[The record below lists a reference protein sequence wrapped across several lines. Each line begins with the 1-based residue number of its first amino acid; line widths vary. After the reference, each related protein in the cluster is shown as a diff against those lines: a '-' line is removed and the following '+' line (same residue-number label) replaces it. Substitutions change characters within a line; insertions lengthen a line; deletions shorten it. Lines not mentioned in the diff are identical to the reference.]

1 MRFSLSNKES
11 RCGNVF
17 YRSTLSAFTLLEV
30 ILAVTIAIGI
40 MTVALYFYQ
49 QSSMLRKDALEE
61 MERIAA
67 VRLVMDRLGMELR
80 CAVNGSELL
89 PGLTGTSSSI
99 EFTRLEPP
107 VRGSLIT
114 NEMGQTSPSR
124 LQPTYK
130 KMIYRI
136 GGGSDGLSVL
146 ERSEENITLKSSSSA
161 SGQTNSASMSAG
173 STNDVDSILGNFDL
187 LSGATN
193 LFSPETSL
201 TNTEEALTSEIVYA
215 GDSLWNGD
223 TNLRDSEGYMA
234 MEGFIDEGTN
244 RLQKVTV
251 NTVFAKGIGYFN
263 LRYYDGSQ
271 WVNSWNQKEL
281 PLGVEIR
288 IASEDPETEEA
299 KAEKELQEQTD
310 SFESAF
316 DLTSDSGNSETTN
329 SATTLGNDLPNYDN
343 DREPLPSEGIGLSSG
358 LDTNVVV
365 FQRIIFL
372 PNAKKKVTSGTSSTN
387 LFGTGSEDL
396 FDTNPFRM
404 EDVP

>member
-1 MRFSLSNKES
+1 MKFSLPNRENRRGDVFNRFSMS
-11 RCGNVF
+11 G
-17 YRSTLSAFTLLEV
+17 FTLLEV

-49 QSSMLRKDALEE
+49 QSSTLRKQALEE

-89 PGLTGTSSSI
+89 PGLSGTSSSI

-107 VRGSLIT
+107 VKGSLIT
-114 NEMGQTSPSR
+114 NAMGQTSPSR

-161 SGQTNSASMSAG
+161 SGQTNSASMNTA
-173 STNDVDSILGNFDL
+173 STNNVDSFLSNFDL

-193 LFSPETSL
+193 LFSSETSS
-201 TNTEEALTSEIVYA
+201 TNTDEYVTSDIIYA

-244 RLQKVTV
+244 RLQKVAV

-299 KAEKELQEQTD
+299 KVEKELQEQTD

-316 DLTSDSGNSETTN
+316 DLTSETAGSDTN
-329 SATTLGNDLPNYDN
+329 STASIGNELPNYNN
-343 DREPLPSEGIGLSSG
+343 DRELIPTDESVLSSG

-396 FDTNPFRM
+396 FDTNPFGM
-404 EDVP
+404 EDIP

>member
-1 MRFSLSNKES
+1 MKFSSSNRENRRGDVFNRFPMS
-11 RCGNVF
+11 G
-17 YRSTLSAFTLLEV
+17 FTLLEV

-49 QSSMLRKDALEE
+49 QSSTLRKQALEE

-67 VRLVMDRLGMELR
+67 VRLVLDRLGMELR

-89 PGLTGTSSSI
+89 PGLSGTSSSI

-107 VRGSLIT
+107 VKGSLIT
-114 NEMGQTSPSR
+114 NAMGQTSPSR

-161 SGQTNSASMSAG
+161 SGQTNSASMNTA
-173 STNDVDSILGNFDL
+173 STNNVDSFLSNFDL

-193 LFSPETSL
+193 LFSSETSL
-201 TNTEEALTSEIVYA
+201 TNTDEYVTSDIIYA

-244 RLQKVTV
+244 RLQKVAV

-316 DLTSDSGNSETTN
+316 DLTSETAGSDTN
-329 SATTLGNDLPNYDN
+329 STASIVNELPNYNN
-343 DREPLPSEGIGLSSG
+343 DRELIPTDESVLSSG

-404 EDVP
+404 EDIP

>member
-1 MRFSLSNKES
+1 MKFSSPNKEN
-11 RCGNVF
+11 RRGDVF
-17 YRSTLSAFTLLEV
+17 NRFPISGFTLLEV

-49 QSSMLRKDALEE
+49 QSSTLRKQALEE

-89 PGLTGTSSSI
+89 PGLSGTSSSI

-107 VRGSLIT
+107 VKGSLIT
-114 NEMGQTSPSR
+114 NAMGQTSPSR

-161 SGQTNSASMSAG
+161 SGQTNSASMNTA
-173 STNDVDSILGNFDL
+173 STNNVDSFLSNFDL

-193 LFSPETSL
+193 LFSSETSS
-201 TNTEEALTSEIVYA
+201 TNTDEYITSDIIYA

-244 RLQKVTV
+244 HLQKVAV

-299 KAEKELQEQTD
+299 KVEKELQEQTD

-316 DLTSDSGNSETTN
+316 DLTNETVGSDTN
-329 SATTLGNDLPNYDN
+329 STASIGNELPNYNN
-343 DREPLPSEGIGLSSG
+343 DRELIPTDESVLSSG

-396 FDTNPFRM
+396 FDTNPFGM
-404 EDVP
+404 EDIP

>member
-1 MRFSLSNKES
+1 MKFSLPNREN
-11 RCGNVF
+11 RRGDVF
-17 YRSTLSAFTLLEV
+17 NRFPMSGFTLLEV

-49 QSSMLRKDALEE
+49 QSSTLRKQALEE

-89 PGLTGTSSSI
+89 PGLNGTSSSI

-107 VRGSLIT
+107 VKGSLIT
-114 NEMGQTSPSR
+114 NAMGQTSPSR

-161 SGQTNSASMSAG
+161 SGQTNSASMNTA
-173 STNDVDSILGNFDL
+173 STNNVDSFLSNFDL

-193 LFSPETSL
+193 LFSSETSS
-201 TNTEEALTSEIVYA
+201 TNTDEYVTSDIIYA

-244 RLQKVTV
+244 RLQKVAV

-316 DLTSDSGNSETTN
+316 DLTSETAGSDTN
-329 SATTLGNDLPNYDN
+329 STASIGNELPNYNN
-343 DREPLPSEGIGLSSG
+343 DRELIPTDESVLSSG

-396 FDTNPFRM
+396 FDTNPFGM
-404 EDVP
+404 EDIP

>member
-1 MRFSLSNKES
+1 MKFSSSNRENRRGDVFNRFPMS
-11 RCGNVF
+11 G
-17 YRSTLSAFTLLEV
+17 FTLLEV

-49 QSSMLRKDALEE
+49 QSSTLRKQALEE

-89 PGLTGTSSSI
+89 PGLNGTSSSI

-107 VRGSLIT
+107 VKGSLIT
-114 NEMGQTSPSR
+114 NAMGQTSPSR

-161 SGQTNSASMSAG
+161 SGQTNSASMNTA
-173 STNDVDSILGNFDL
+173 STNNVDSFLSNFDL

-193 LFSPETSL
+193 LFSSETSL
-201 TNTEEALTSEIVYA
+201 TNTDEYVTSDIIYA

-244 RLQKVTV
+244 RLQKVAV

-316 DLTSDSGNSETTN
+316 DLTSETAGSDTN
-329 SATTLGNDLPNYDN
+329 STASIGNELPNYNN
-343 DREPLPSEGIGLSSG
+343 DRELIPTDESVLSSG

-387 LFGTGSEDL
+387 LFGRGSEDL

-404 EDVP
+404 EDIP

>member
-1 MRFSLSNKES
+1 MKFSSSNRENRRGDVFNRFPMS
-11 RCGNVF
+11 G
-17 YRSTLSAFTLLEV
+17 FTLLEV

-49 QSSMLRKDALEE
+49 QSSTLRKQALEE

-89 PGLTGTSSSI
+89 PGLNGTSSSI

-107 VRGSLIT
+107 VKGSLIT
-114 NEMGQTSPSR
+114 NAMGQTSPSR

-161 SGQTNSASMSAG
+161 SGQTNSVSMNTA
-173 STNDVDSILGNFDL
+173 STNNMDSFLSNFDL

-193 LFSPETSL
+193 LFSSETSL
-201 TNTEEALTSEIVYA
+201 TNTDEYVTSDIIYV
-215 GDSLWNGD
+215 GDSLWNSD

-244 RLQKVTV
+244 RLQKVAV

-316 DLTSDSGNSETTN
+316 DFTSETAGSDTN
-329 SATTLGNDLPNYDN
+329 STASIGNELPNYNN
-343 DREPLPSEGIGLSSG
+343 DRELIPTDESVLSSG

-404 EDVP
+404 EDIP

>member
-1 MRFSLSNKES
+1 MKFSSPNRENRRGDVFNRFPMS
-11 RCGNVF
+11 G
-17 YRSTLSAFTLLEV
+17 FTLLEV

-49 QSSMLRKDALEE
+49 QSSTLRKQALEE

-89 PGLTGTSSSI
+89 PGLSGTSSSI

-107 VRGSLIT
+107 VKGSLIT
-114 NEMGQTSPSR
+114 NAMGQTSPSR

-161 SGQTNSASMSAG
+161 SGQTNSASMNTA
-173 STNDVDSILGNFDL
+173 STNNVDSFLSNFDL

-193 LFSPETSL
+193 LFSSETSL
-201 TNTEEALTSEIVYA
+201 TNTDEYVTSDIIYA

-244 RLQKVTV
+244 RLQKVAV

-316 DLTSDSGNSETTN
+316 DFTSETAGSDTN
-329 SATTLGNDLPNYDN
+329 STASIGNELPNYNN
-343 DREPLPSEGIGLSSG
+343 DRELIPTDESVLSSG

-404 EDVP
+404 EDIP

>member
-1 MRFSLSNKES
+1 MKFSSSNRENRRGDVFNRFPMS
-11 RCGNVF
+11 G
-17 YRSTLSAFTLLEV
+17 FTLLEV

-49 QSSMLRKDALEE
+49 QSSTLRKQALEE

-89 PGLTGTSSSI
+89 PGLNGTSSSI

-107 VRGSLIT
+107 VKGSLIT
-114 NEMGQTSPSR
+114 NAMGQTSPSR

-161 SGQTNSASMSAG
+161 SGQTNSVSMNTA
-173 STNDVDSILGNFDL
+173 STNNMDSFLSNFDL

-193 LFSPETSL
+193 LFSSETSL
-201 TNTEEALTSEIVYA
+201 TNTDEYVTSDIIYA

-244 RLQKVTV
+244 RLQKVAV

-316 DLTSDSGNSETTN
+316 DFTSETAGSDTN
-329 SATTLGNDLPNYDN
+329 STASIGNELPNYNN
-343 DREPLPSEGIGLSSG
+343 DRELIPTDESVLSSG

-404 EDVP
+404 EDIP

>member
-1 MRFSLSNKES
+1 MKFSSSNRENRRGDVFNRFPMS
-11 RCGNVF
+11 G
-17 YRSTLSAFTLLEV
+17 FTLLEV

-49 QSSMLRKDALEE
+49 QSSTLRKQALEE

-89 PGLTGTSSSI
+89 PGLNGTSSSI

-107 VRGSLIT
+107 VKGSLIT
-114 NEMGQTSPSR
+114 NAMGQTSPSR

-136 GGGSDGLSVL
+136 GGASDGLSVL

-161 SGQTNSASMSAG
+161 SGQTNSASMNTA
-173 STNDVDSILGNFDL
+173 STNNVDSFLSNFDL

-193 LFSPETSL
+193 LFSSETSL
-201 TNTEEALTSEIVYA
+201 TNTDEYVTSDIIYA

-244 RLQKVTV
+244 RLQKVAV

-271 WVNSWNQKEL
+271 WVSSWNQKEL
-281 PLGVEIR
+281 PLGIEIR

-316 DLTSDSGNSETTN
+316 DLTSETAGSDTN
-329 SATTLGNDLPNYDN
+329 STTSLGNELTNYNN
-343 DREPLPSEGIGLSSG
+343 DRELIPADESALSSG

-387 LFGTGSEDL
+387 LFDMGDGDL
-396 FDTNPFRM
+396 FNSNPFTM
-404 EDVP
+404 EDIP

>member
-1 MRFSLSNKES
+1 MKFSLPNRENRRGDVFNRFSMS
-11 RCGNVF
+11 G
-17 YRSTLSAFTLLEV
+17 FTLLEV

-49 QSSMLRKDALEE
+49 QSSTLRKQALEE

-89 PGLTGTSSSI
+89 PGLSGTSSSI

-107 VRGSLIT
+107 VKGSLIT
-114 NEMGQTSPSR
+114 NAMGQTSPSR

-161 SGQTNSASMSAG
+161 SGQTNSASMNTA
-173 STNDVDSILGNFDL
+173 STNNVDSFLSNFDL

-193 LFSPETSL
+193 LFSSETSS
-201 TNTEEALTSEIVYA
+201 TNTDEYVTSDIIYA

-244 RLQKVTV
+244 RLQKVAV

-299 KAEKELQEQTD
+299 KVEKELQEQTD

-316 DLTSDSGNSETTN
+316 DLTSETAGSDTN
-329 SATTLGNDLPNYDN
+329 STASIGNELPNYNN
-343 DREPLPSEGIGLSSG
+343 DRELIPTDESVLSSG

-404 EDVP
+404 ENIP

>member
-1 MRFSLSNKES
+1 MKFSSSNRENRRGDVFNRFPMS
-11 RCGNVF
+11 G
-17 YRSTLSAFTLLEV
+17 FTLLEV

-49 QSSMLRKDALEE
+49 QSSTLRKQALEE

-80 CAVNGSELL
+80 CAVNGSKLL
-89 PGLTGTSSSI
+89 PGLSGTSSSI

-107 VRGSLIT
+107 VKGSLIT
-114 NEMGQTSPSR
+114 NAMGQTSPSR

-161 SGQTNSASMSAG
+161 SGQTNSASMNTA
-173 STNDVDSILGNFDL
+173 STNNVDSFLSNFDL

-193 LFSPETSL
+193 LFSSETSS
-201 TNTEEALTSEIVYA
+201 TNTDEYVTSDIIYA

-244 RLQKVTV
+244 RLQKVAV

-288 IASEDPETEEA
+288 IASEDPDTE
-299 KAEKELQEQTD
+299 
-310 SFESAF
+310 F
-316 DLTSDSGNSETTN
+316 
-329 SATTLGNDLPNYDN
+329 
-343 DREPLPSEGIGLSSG
+343 
-358 LDTNVVV
+358 
-365 FQRIIFL
+365 
-372 PNAKKKVTSGTSSTN
+372 
-387 LFGTGSEDL
+387 
-396 FDTNPFRM
+396 
-404 EDVP
+404 

>member
-1 MRFSLSNKES
+1 MKFSLPNREN
-11 RCGNVF
+11 RRGDVF
-17 YRSTLSAFTLLEV
+17 NRFPMSGFTLLEV

-49 QSSMLRKDALEE
+49 QSSTLRKQALEE

-89 PGLTGTSSSI
+89 PGLNGTSSSI

-107 VRGSLIT
+107 VKGSLIT
-114 NEMGQTSPSR
+114 NAMGQTSPSR

-161 SGQTNSASMSAG
+161 SGQTNSASMNTA
-173 STNDVDSILGNFDL
+173 STNNVDSFLSNFDL

-193 LFSPETSL
+193 LFSSETSL
-201 TNTEEALTSEIVYA
+201 TNTDEYVTSDIIYA

-244 RLQKVTV
+244 RLQKVAV

-316 DLTSDSGNSETTN
+316 DFTSETAGSDTN
-329 SATTLGNDLPNYDN
+329 STASIGNELTNYNN
-343 DREPLPSEGIGLSSG
+343 DRELIPTGESVLSSG

-404 EDVP
+404 EDIP

>member
-1 MRFSLSNKES
+1 MKFSSSNRENRRGDVFNRFPMS
-11 RCGNVF
+11 G
-17 YRSTLSAFTLLEV
+17 FTLLEV

-49 QSSMLRKDALEE
+49 QSSTLRKQALEE

-89 PGLTGTSSSI
+89 PGLNGTSSSI

-107 VRGSLIT
+107 VKGSLIT
-114 NEMGQTSPSR
+114 NAMGQTSPSR

-161 SGQTNSASMSAG
+161 SGQTNSASMNTA
-173 STNDVDSILGNFDL
+173 STNNVDSFLSNFDL

-193 LFSPETSL
+193 LFSSETSL
-201 TNTEEALTSEIVYA
+201 TNTDEYVTSDIIYA

-244 RLQKVTV
+244 RLQKVAV

-316 DLTSDSGNSETTN
+316 DLTSETAGSDTN
-329 SATTLGNDLPNYDN
+329 STASIGNELTNYNN
-343 DREPLPSEGIGLSSG
+343 DRELIPTGESVLSSG

-404 EDVP
+404 EDIP

>member
-1 MRFSLSNKES
+1 MKFSSSNRENRRGDVFNRFPMS
-11 RCGNVF
+11 G
-17 YRSTLSAFTLLEV
+17 FTLLEV

-49 QSSMLRKDALEE
+49 QSSTLRKQALEE

-89 PGLTGTSSSI
+89 PGLNGTSSSI

-107 VRGSLIT
+107 VKGSLIT
-114 NEMGQTSPSR
+114 NAMGQTSPSR

-161 SGQTNSASMSAG
+161 SGQTNSASMNTA
-173 STNDVDSILGNFDL
+173 STNNVDSFLSNFDL

-193 LFSPETSL
+193 LFSSETSL
-201 TNTEEALTSEIVYA
+201 TNTDEYVTSDIIYA

-244 RLQKVTV
+244 RLQKVAV

-316 DLTSDSGNSETTN
+316 DLTSETAGSDTN
-329 SATTLGNDLPNYDN
+329 STASIGNELPNYNN
-343 DREPLPSEGIGLSSG
+343 DRELIPTDESVLSSG

-404 EDVP
+404 EDIP

>member
-1 MRFSLSNKES
+1 MKLISPNKEN
-11 RCGNVF
+11 RRGDVF
-17 YRSTLSAFTLLEV
+17 NRFPMSGFTLLEV

-49 QSSMLRKDALEE
+49 QSSTLRKQALEE

-89 PGLTGTSSSI
+89 PGLNGTSSSI

-107 VRGSLIT
+107 VKGSLIT
-114 NEMGQTSPSR
+114 NAMGQTSPSR

-161 SGQTNSASMSAG
+161 SGQTNSASMNTA
-173 STNDVDSILGNFDL
+173 STNNVDSFLSNFDL

-193 LFSPETSL
+193 LFSSETSL
-201 TNTEEALTSEIVYA
+201 TNTDEYVTSDIIYA

-244 RLQKVTV
+244 RLQKVAV

-316 DLTSDSGNSETTN
+316 DFTSETAGSDTN
-329 SATTLGNDLPNYDN
+329 STASIGNELTNYNN
-343 DREPLPSEGIGLSSG
+343 DRELIPTGESVLSSG

-404 EDVP
+404 EDIP

>member
-1 MRFSLSNKES
+1 MKFSSSNRENRRGDVFNRFSMS
-11 RCGNVF
+11 G
-17 YRSTLSAFTLLEV
+17 FTLLEV

-49 QSSMLRKDALEE
+49 QSSTLRKQALEE

-89 PGLTGTSSSI
+89 PGLSGTSSSI

-107 VRGSLIT
+107 VKGSLIT
-114 NEMGQTSPSR
+114 NAMGQTSPSR

-161 SGQTNSASMSAG
+161 SGQTNSASMNTA
-173 STNDVDSILGNFDL
+173 STNNVDSFLSNFDL

-193 LFSPETSL
+193 LFSSETSS
-201 TNTEEALTSEIVYA
+201 TNTDEYVTSDIIYA

-244 RLQKVTV
+244 RLQKVAV

-299 KAEKELQEQTD
+299 KVEKELQEQTD

-316 DLTSDSGNSETTN
+316 DLTSETAGSDTN
-329 SATTLGNDLPNYDN
+329 STASIVNELPNYNN
-343 DREPLPSEGIGLSSG
+343 DRELIPTDESVLSSG

-396 FDTNPFRM
+396 FDTNPFGM
-404 EDVP
+404 EDIP

>member
-1 MRFSLSNKES
+1 MKFSSSNRENRRGDVFNRFPMS
-11 RCGNVF
+11 G
-17 YRSTLSAFTLLEV
+17 FTLLEV

-49 QSSMLRKDALEE
+49 QSSMLRKQALEE

-89 PGLTGTSSSI
+89 PGLNGTSSSI

-107 VRGSLIT
+107 VKGSLIT
-114 NEMGQTSPSR
+114 NAMGQTSPSR

-161 SGQTNSASMSAG
+161 SGQTNSASMNTA
-173 STNDVDSILGNFDL
+173 STNNVDSFLSNFDL

-193 LFSPETSL
+193 LFSSETSL
-201 TNTEEALTSEIVYA
+201 TNTDEYVTSDIIYA

-244 RLQKVTV
+244 RLQKVAV

-316 DLTSDSGNSETTN
+316 DFTSETAGSDTN
-329 SATTLGNDLPNYDN
+329 STASIGNELPNYNN
-343 DREPLPSEGIGLSSG
+343 DRELIPTDESVLSSG

-404 EDVP
+404 EDIP

>member
-1 MRFSLSNKES
+1 MKFSSPNRENRRGDVFNRFPMS
-11 RCGNVF
+11 G
-17 YRSTLSAFTLLEV
+17 FTLLEV

-49 QSSMLRKDALEE
+49 QSSTLRKQALEE

-89 PGLTGTSSSI
+89 PGLSGTSSSI

-107 VRGSLIT
+107 VKGSLIT
-114 NEMGQTSPSR
+114 NAMGQTSPSR

-161 SGQTNSASMSAG
+161 SGQTNSASMSTA
-173 STNDVDSILGNFDL
+173 STNNVDSFLSNFDL

-193 LFSPETSL
+193 LFSSETSS
-201 TNTEEALTSEIVYA
+201 TNTDEYVTSDIIYA

-244 RLQKVTV
+244 RLQKVAV

-316 DLTSDSGNSETTN
+316 DFTSETAGSDTN
-329 SATTLGNDLPNYDN
+329 STASIGNELPNYNN
-343 DREPLPSEGIGLSSG
+343 DRELIPTDESVLSSG

-387 LFGTGSEDL
+387 LFGTGSKDL

-404 EDVP
+404 EDIP

>member
-1 MRFSLSNKES
+1 MKFSSSNRENRRGDVFNRFPMS
-11 RCGNVF
+11 G
-17 YRSTLSAFTLLEV
+17 FTLLEV

-49 QSSMLRKDALEE
+49 QSSTLRKQALEE

-89 PGLTGTSSSI
+89 PGLNGTSSSI

-107 VRGSLIT
+107 VKGSLIT
-114 NEMGQTSPSR
+114 NAMGQTSPSR

-161 SGQTNSASMSAG
+161 SGQTNSASMNTA
-173 STNDVDSILGNFDL
+173 STNNVDSFLSNFDL

-193 LFSPETSL
+193 LFSSETSL
-201 TNTEEALTSEIVYA
+201 TNTDEYVTSDIIYA

-244 RLQKVTV
+244 RLQKVAV

-316 DLTSDSGNSETTN
+316 DLTSETAGSDTN
-329 SATTLGNDLPNYDN
+329 SIASIGNELPNYNN
-343 DREPLPSEGIGLSSG
+343 DRELIPTDESVLSSG

-387 LFGTGSEDL
+387 LFGMGSEDL
-396 FDTNPFRM
+396 FDTNLFRM
-404 EDVP
+404 EDIP

>member
-1 MRFSLSNKES
+1 MKFSSSNRENRRGDVFNRFPMS
-11 RCGNVF
+11 G
-17 YRSTLSAFTLLEV
+17 FTLLEV

-49 QSSMLRKDALEE
+49 QSSTLRKQALEE

-89 PGLTGTSSSI
+89 PGLNGTSSSI

-107 VRGSLIT
+107 VKGSLIT
-114 NEMGQTSPSR
+114 NAMGQTSPSR

-161 SGQTNSASMSAG
+161 SGQTNSASMNTA
-173 STNDVDSILGNFDL
+173 STNNVDSFLSNFDL

-193 LFSPETSL
+193 LFSSETSL
-201 TNTEEALTSEIVYA
+201 TNTDEYVTSDIIYA

-244 RLQKVTV
+244 RLQKVAV

-316 DLTSDSGNSETTN
+316 DFTSETAGSDTN
-329 SATTLGNDLPNYDN
+329 STASIGNELPNYNN
-343 DREPLPSEGIGLSSG
+343 DRELIPTDESVLSSG

-404 EDVP
+404 EDIP

>member
-1 MRFSLSNKES
+1 MKFSSSNRENRRGDVFNRFPMS
-11 RCGNVF
+11 G
-17 YRSTLSAFTLLEV
+17 FTLLEV

-49 QSSMLRKDALEE
+49 QSSTLRKQALEE

-89 PGLTGTSSSI
+89 PGLSGTSSSI

-107 VRGSLIT
+107 VKGSLIT
-114 NEMGQTSPSR
+114 NAMGQTSPSR

-161 SGQTNSASMSAG
+161 SGQTNSASMNTA
-173 STNDVDSILGNFDL
+173 STNNVDSFLSNFDL

-193 LFSPETSL
+193 LFSSETSS
-201 TNTEEALTSEIVYA
+201 TNTDEYVTSDIIYA

-244 RLQKVTV
+244 RLQKVAV

-316 DLTSDSGNSETTN
+316 DLTSETAGSDTN
-329 SATTLGNDLPNYDN
+329 STASIVNELPNYNN
-343 DREPLPSEGIGLSSG
+343 DRELIPTDESVLSSG

-396 FDTNPFRM
+396 FDTNPFGM
-404 EDVP
+404 EDIP

>member
-1 MRFSLSNKES
+1 MKFSSSNRENRRGDVFNRFSMS
-11 RCGNVF
+11 G
-17 YRSTLSAFTLLEV
+17 FTLLEV

-49 QSSMLRKDALEE
+49 QSSTLRKQALEE

-89 PGLTGTSSSI
+89 PGLSGTSSSI

-107 VRGSLIT
+107 VKGSLIT
-114 NEMGQTSPSR
+114 NAMGQTSPSR

-161 SGQTNSASMSAG
+161 SGQTNSASMNTA
-173 STNDVDSILGNFDL
+173 STNNVDSFLSNFDL

-193 LFSPETSL
+193 LFSSETSS
-201 TNTEEALTSEIVYA
+201 TNTDEYVTSDIIYA

-244 RLQKVTV
+244 RLQKVAV

-316 DLTSDSGNSETTN
+316 DLTSETAGSDTN
-329 SATTLGNDLPNYDN
+329 STASIGNELPNYNN
-343 DREPLPSEGIGLSSG
+343 DRELIPTDESVLSSG

-396 FDTNPFRM
+396 FDTNPFGM
-404 EDVP
+404 EDIP

>member
-1 MRFSLSNKES
+1 MKFSSSNRENRRGDVFNRFPMS
-11 RCGNVF
+11 G
-17 YRSTLSAFTLLEV
+17 FTLLEV

-49 QSSMLRKDALEE
+49 QSSTLRKQALEE

-89 PGLTGTSSSI
+89 PGLNGTSSSI

-107 VRGSLIT
+107 VKGSLIT
-114 NEMGQTSPSR
+114 NAMGQTSPSR

-161 SGQTNSASMSAG
+161 SGQTNSASMNTA
-173 STNDVDSILGNFDL
+173 STNNVDSFLSNFDL

-193 LFSPETSL
+193 LFSSETSL
-201 TNTEEALTSEIVYA
+201 TNTDEYVTSDIIYA

-244 RLQKVTV
+244 RLQKVAV

-316 DLTSDSGNSETTN
+316 DFTSETAGSDTN
-329 SATTLGNDLPNYDN
+329 STASIGNELTNYNN
-343 DREPLPSEGIGLSSG
+343 DRELIPTGESVLSSG

-404 EDVP
+404 EDIP

>member
-1 MRFSLSNKES
+1 
-11 RCGNVF
+11 
-17 YRSTLSAFTLLEV
+17 
-30 ILAVTIAIGI
+30 
-40 MTVALYFYQ
+40 
-49 QSSMLRKDALEE
+49 
-61 MERIAA
+61 
-67 VRLVMDRLGMELR
+67 
-80 CAVNGSELL
+80 
-89 PGLTGTSSSI
+89 
-99 EFTRLEPP
+99 
-107 VRGSLIT
+107 
-114 NEMGQTSPSR
+114 SPSR

-161 SGQTNSASMSAG
+161 SGQTNSASMSTA
-173 STNDVDSILGNFDL
+173 STNNVDSFLSNFDL

-193 LFSPETSL
+193 LFSSETSL
-201 TNTEEALTSEIVYA
+201 TNTDEYVTSDIIYA

-244 RLQKVTV
+244 RLQKVAV

-316 DLTSDSGNSETTN
+316 DFTSETAGSDTN
-329 SATTLGNDLPNYDN
+329 STASIGNELPNYNN
-343 DREPLPSEGIGLSSG
+343 DRELIPTDESVLSSG

-396 FDTNPFRM
+396 FDTNPFGM
-404 EDVP
+404 EDIP